1 MYFEKTVTGTFVKIN
16 IGVSRTTQENIYLMC
31 EVVDIIIS
39 DKYYE
44 IEGNKVKTNKML
56 IINHGKSKKTMKI
69 DIVSNSSFTQ
79 KEFENYMEKLAKD
92 GMKPITQH
100 QVQLKMKD
108 IQKALNYK
116 YNRDEI
122 DQLVQIQLQESLK
135 KGKVE
140 ATATLELEKLRVQL
154 EDLKNNNGDDVKT
167 DESKEK
173 IAKLERLIAELENAI
188 QFDDKIVENDIVLKL
203 NERNRHKQLE
213 IESKRV

>member
-1 MYFEKTVTGTFVKIN
+1 
-16 IGVSRTTQENIYLMC
+16 MC